1 MRGNGAKAA
10 DFCQMLIEDFIA
22 FYQER
27 LDDIKIVNVK
37 PFSKPMPPSL
47 DQMGRMLAVCKRIW
61 KTYCDQNKIPGECH
75 QLLERKLKKE
85 WESMARL
92 QKRHRTRKG
101 Q

>member
-10 DFCQMLIEDFIA
+10 DFCQMLIEDFMA

-61 KTYCDQNKIPGECH
+61 KTY
-75 QLLERKLKKE
+75 
-85 WESMARL
+85 
-92 QKRHRTRKG
+92 
-101 Q
+101 